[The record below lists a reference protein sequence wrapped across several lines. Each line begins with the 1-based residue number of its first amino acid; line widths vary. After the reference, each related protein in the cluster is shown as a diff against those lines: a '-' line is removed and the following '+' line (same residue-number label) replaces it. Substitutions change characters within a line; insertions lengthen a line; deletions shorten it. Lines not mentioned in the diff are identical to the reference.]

1 MKPENKRTARI
12 IIGSVLIGSALLFT
26 AIVIDLLFSI
36 KDVTATD
43 KGIIITFVSFIDVL
57 FIFLG
62 IRSLV
67 IGAKSYKVMKILFFN
82 NLKLGTRVK
91 RYSPKQG
98 RIKEAKVISITKVN
112 GSPTAVEL
120 VVSFYGESGK
130 RYELTVYT
138 CFANVMNI
146 EVGQYIQ
153 CYVNGETGYI
163 DVHNIKVV
171 REKEEEIKFE

>member
-12 IIGSVLIGSALLFT
+12 IIGSVLIGTALLFT
-26 AIVIDLLFSI
+26 AIVIGLLFSI

-67 IGAKSYKVMKILFFN
+67 IGAKSYKVMK
-82 NLKLGTRVK
+82 
-91 RYSPKQG
+91 QG

-112 GSPTAVEL
+112 GSATAVEL

-130 RYELTVYT
+130 QYELTVYT
-138 CFANVMNI
+138 FFANVRNI

-163 DVHNIKVV
+163 DTYNIKVV
-171 REKEEEIKFE
+171 REKEEEINFE